1 MRIGRRMEGLAIS
14 DIRSMTRACDAVNGI
29 NLGQGVCDL
38 PTPPPVA
45 LGAKQA
51 IDEGR
56 AIYTQPEGIAPLR
69 EAIAKKL
76 EARYGLH
83 YDARSEVVVTAG
95 ATGGFAAACMALFE
109 PGDEVLMF
117 EPYYGYHYN
126 TVVAMGLRPVLVP
139 TLPPDWRFDAA
150 AFDRAIT
157 PRTRG
162 VVLCTPSNPSG
173 KVFSPEE
180 LDAIGARLEAHD
192 LWAITDEI
200 YEYFVYDGA
209 THVPFA
215 TRPRAR
221 ERCVLLGGFSKT
233 FSVTGWRLGYLCAP
247 EAAARA
253 INVCNDLLYVCAP
266 TPLQWAAVAGLAM
279 PAEYYADLQRSYAGK
294 RRVLCDALRDAGLEP
309 YEPQGAYYVLADVR
323 ALGKRT
329 AKEASMAILER
340 CGVASVPGT
349 SFFVDPVG
357 ETLARFCFAK
367 EDSLLEEA
375 ARRLRAAKW

>member
-1 MRIGRRMEGLAIS
+1 MRIGRRLQGLAIS
-14 DIRSMTRACDAVNGI
+14 DIRSMTRACDAVGGI

-45 LGAKQA
+45 LGAKRA

-56 AIYTQPEGIAPLR
+56 AIYTVPEGIAPLR
-69 EAIAKKL
+69 EAIAAKL
-76 EARYGLH
+76 ERRYGLR
-83 YDARSEVVVTAG
+83 YDARDEVLVTAG

-109 PGDEVLMF
+109 PGDEVILF

-126 TVVAMGLRPVLVP
+126 TLVALGLRPVLVP
-139 TLPPDWRFDAA
+139 MLPPDWAFDAA
-150 AFDRAIT
+150 AFDRAVT
-157 PRTRG
+157 SKTRA

-173 KVFSPEE
+173 KVWSRAE
-180 LDAIGARLEAHD
+180 LALLAERLEAHD

-200 YEYFVYDGA
+200 YEHFVYDDA
-209 THVPFA
+209 VHVPLA
-215 TRPRAR
+215 STGVAR

-247 EAAARA
+247 PEAARA

-266 TPLQWAAVAGLAM
+266 TPLQWAAVEGLAM
-279 PAEYYADLQRSYAGK
+279 PEAYYVELQQSYARK
-294 RRVLCDALRDAGLEP
+294 RRVLCDALRAAGLEP

-323 ALGKRT
+323 SLKKAT

-367 EDSLLEEA
+367 EDSVLEEA
-375 ARRLRAAKW
+375 ARRLRTL